1 MRARQLAFRVAS
13 VWVILAGALLLF
25 PGLGNVVFDL
35 DLTNWG
41 LASEYGGLLLA
52 LGAMYWLFSTD
63 PDRYAPVIPVIALGL
78 LLNVLV
84 NVYWWS
90 VGEYSAQAA
99 VINVALGT
107 VMAVWFWTVR
117 PRASHAAS
125 TSTT

>member
-63 PDRYAPVIPVIALGL
+63 PDRYAPVIPIIALGL
-78 LLNVLV
+78 LLNVIV

-90 VGEYSAQAA
+90 VGEYSVQAA

-107 VMAVWFWTVR
+107 GMAVWFWTVR
-117 PRASHAAS
+117 PRASHTAS